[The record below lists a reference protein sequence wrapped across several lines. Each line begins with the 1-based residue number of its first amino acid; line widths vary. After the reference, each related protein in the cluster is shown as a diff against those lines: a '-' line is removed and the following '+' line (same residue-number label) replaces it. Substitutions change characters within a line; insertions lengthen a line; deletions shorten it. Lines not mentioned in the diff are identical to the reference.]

1 VTEIIDVK
9 SIAQRVREDLKARV
23 GRLRESGKGIPTL
36 ATILV
41 GNDPG
46 SEYYMAS
53 QKKACDSIGAEMLK
67 MVLPEDTAEDEL
79 LRTIKDLNDDGS
91 VHGIMVLLPLPKGIS
106 EGKVAMA
113 IDPSKDVDGVNP
125 VNIGLVASTSGGV
138 APCTPESVLEIL
150 KASLTEI
157 KGMHA
162 VIIGRSNIVGKP
174 LIQLLLREHMT
185 VTVCHSRTGDL
196 REVAKT
202 GDVVVAAVGKPL
214 MIDDSYIRE
223 GAVVIDVGTSEFEG
237 RITGDVDLAKVT
249 GKASMATK
257 VPGGVGMLTTVL
269 LMRNLVECAEK
280 VV

>member
-1 VTEIIDVK
+1 MTEIIDVK
-9 SIAQRVREDLKARV
+9 SIAQGVREDLKARV
-23 GRLRESGKGIPTL
+23 IRLRDNGKGIPTL

-67 MVLPEDTAEDEL
+67 LMLPVDTSEEEL
-79 LRTIKDLNDDGS
+79 LRTIRDLNDDGS

-106 EGKVAMA
+106 EGKAAMA

-125 VNIGLVASTSGGV
+125 VNIGLVASTPGGV

-150 KASLTEI
+150 KASVKEL
-157 KGMHA
+157 KGLHA
-162 VIIGRSNIVGKP
+162 VIVGRSNIVGKP

-185 VTVCHSRTGDL
+185 VTVCHSRTNDL
-196 REVAKT
+196 REVT
-202 GDVVVAAVGKPL
+202 RSGDIVVAAVGKPL

>member
-1 VTEIIDVK
+1 MTEIIDVK

-23 GRLRESGKGIPTL
+23 ASLRDSGRGIPTL

-67 MVLPEDTAEDEL
+67 LVLPEDTAEEEL
-79 LRTIKDLNDDGS
+79 LRTIRDLNDDGS

-125 VNIGLVASTSGGV
+125 VNIGLVASTPGGV
-138 APCTPESVLEIL
+138 APCTPESVMEIL
-150 KASLTEI
+150 KASLKDL
-157 KGMHA
+157 KGLHA
-162 VIIGRSNIVGKP
+162 VIVGRSNIVGKP
-174 LIQLLLREHMT
+174 LVQLLLREHMT
-185 VTVCHSRTGDL
+185 VTVCHSRTKDL
-196 REVAKT
+196 KEVT
-202 GDVVVAAVGKPL
+202 RSGDVVVAAVGKPL
-214 MIDDSYIRE
+214 MIDDSHIRE

>member
-1 VTEIIDVK
+1 MTEIIDVK
-9 SIAQRVREDLKARV
+9 SIAQRVREDLKARIAS
-23 GRLRESGKGIPTL
+23 LRDSGKGIPTL

-67 MVLPEDTAEDEL
+67 LVLPEDTAEEEL
-79 LRTIKDLNDDGS
+79 LRTIRDLNDDGS
-91 VHGIMVLLPLPKGIS
+91 VHGIMVLLPLPEGIS

-125 VNIGLVASTSGGV
+125 VNIGLVASTPGGV

-150 KASLTEI
+150 KASLKEL
-157 KGMHA
+157 KGLHA
-162 VIIGRSNIVGKP
+162 VIVGRSNIVGKP
-174 LIQLLLREHMT
+174 LVQLLLREHMT
-185 VTVCHSRTGDL
+185 VTVCHSRTKGL
-196 REVAKT
+196 KEVT
-202 GDVVVAAVGKPL
+202 RSGDVVVAAVGKPL

-237 RITGDVDLAKVT
+237 RITGDVDLARVT

-257 VPGGVGMLTTVL
+257 VPGGVGILTTVL

>member
-1 VTEIIDVK
+1 MTEIIDVK

-23 GRLRESGKGIPTL
+23 ASLRNSGKGIPTL

-67 MVLPEDTAEDEL
+67 LVLPEDTAEEEL
-79 LRTIKDLNDDGS
+79 LRTIRDLNDDGS

-125 VNIGLVASTSGGV
+125 VNIGLVASTPGGV

-150 KASLTEI
+150 KASLKEL
-157 KGMHA
+157 KGLHA
-162 VIIGRSNIVGKP
+162 VIVGRSNIVGKP
-174 LIQLLLREHMT
+174 LVQLLLREHMT
-185 VTVCHSRTGDL
+185 VTVCHSRTRDL
-196 REVAKT
+196 KEVT
-202 GDVVVAAVGKPL
+202 RSGDVVVAAVGKPL

>member
-1 VTEIIDVK
+1 
-9 SIAQRVREDLKARV
+9 
-23 GRLRESGKGIPTL
+23 
-36 ATILV
+36 
-41 GNDPG
+41 
-46 SEYYMAS
+46 
-53 QKKACDSIGAEMLK
+53 
-67 MVLPEDTAEDEL
+67 
-79 LRTIKDLNDDGS
+79 
-91 VHGIMVLLPLPKGIS
+91 
-106 EGKVAMA
+106 MA

-150 KASLTEI
+150 KASLREL

-185 VTVCHSRTGDL
+185 VTVCHSRTKDL
-196 REVAKT
+196 REVAKS

-249 GKASMATK
+249 GKASKATK

-269 LMRNLVECAEK
+269 LMRNLVDCAEK
-280 VV
+280 VI

>member
-9 SIAQRVREDLKARV
+9 SIAQMVREDLKARV
-23 GRLRESGKGIPTL
+23 ISLRDSGKGIPTL

-67 MVLPEDTAEDEL
+67 LVLPEDTAEDEL
-79 LRTIKDLNDDGS
+79 LRTIRDLNDDGS

-150 KASLTEI
+150 KASIKEL

-185 VTVCHSRTGDL
+185 VTVCHSRTGNL
-196 REVAKT
+196 REVAKS

-280 VV
+280 VI

>member
-9 SIAQRVREDLKARV
+9 SIAQRVREDLKVRV
-23 GRLRESGKGIPTL
+23 AVLRDRGKGIPTL

-67 MVLPEDTAEDEL
+67 LVLPEDTSEEEL
-79 LRTIKDLNDDGS
+79 LRTIRDLNDDGS

-113 IDPSKDVDGVNP
+113 IDPSKVVDGVNP
-125 VNIGLVASTSGGV
+125 VNIGCVASTSGGV

-150 KASLTEI
+150 KASLKEL
-157 KGMHA
+157 KGLHA
-162 VIIGRSNIVGKP
+162 VIVGRSNIVGKP
-174 LIQLLLREHMT
+174 IIQLLIREHMT
-185 VTVCHSRTGDL
+185 VTVCHSRTSDL
-196 REVAKT
+196 KEVT
-202 GDVVVAAVGKPL
+202 RSGDVVVAAVGKPL
-214 MIDDSYIRE
+214 MVDDTYIRE
-223 GAVVIDVGTSEFEG
+223 GACVIDVGTSEFEG
-237 RITGDVDLAKVT
+237 RITGDVDLEKIM

-280 VV
+280 VL

>member
-1 VTEIIDVK
+1 MTEIIDVK

-150 KASLTEI
+150 KASLTEL

-249 GKASMATK
+249 GKAAMATK

>member
-1 VTEIIDVK
+1 MTEIIDVK
-9 SIAQRVREDLKARV
+9 SIAQGVREDLKARIAS
-23 GRLRESGKGIPTL
+23 LRDSGKGIPTL

-67 MVLPEDTAEDEL
+67 LVLPEDTAEEEL
-79 LRTIKDLNDDGS
+79 LRTIRDLNDDGS
-91 VHGIMVLLPLPKGIS
+91 VHGIMVLLPLPEGIS

-125 VNIGLVASTSGGV
+125 VNIGLVASTPGGV

-150 KASLTEI
+150 KASLKEL
-157 KGMHA
+157 KGLHA
-162 VIIGRSNIVGKP
+162 VIVGRSNIVGKP
-174 LIQLLLREHMT
+174 LVQLLLREHMT
-185 VTVCHSRTGDL
+185 VTVCHSRTKGL
-196 REVAKT
+196 KEVT
-202 GDVVVAAVGKPL
+202 RSGDVVVAAVGKPL

-237 RITGDVDLAKVT
+237 RITGDVDLARVT

-257 VPGGVGMLTTVL
+257 VPGGVGILTTVL

>member
-1 VTEIIDVK
+1 MTEIIDVK

-150 KASLTEI
+150 KASLREL

-280 VV
+280 VI

>member
-1 VTEIIDVK
+1 MTEIIDVK

-150 KASLTEI
+150 KASLTEL

>member
-1 VTEIIDVK
+1 MTEIIDVK
-9 SIAQRVREDLKARV
+9 SIAQRVREDLKVRV

-150 KASLTEI
+150 KASLTEL

>member
-9 SIAQRVREDLKARV
+9 SIAQRVREDLKVRV

-150 KASLTEI
+150 KASLTEL

>member
-9 SIAQRVREDLKARV
+9 SIAQMVREDLKARV
-23 GRLRESGKGIPTL
+23 ISLRDKGKGIPTL

-67 MVLPEDTAEDEL
+67 LVLPEDTAEDEL
-79 LRTIKDLNDDGS
+79 LRTIRDLNDDGS

-150 KASLTEI
+150 KASIKEL

-185 VTVCHSRTGDL
+185 VTVCHSRTGNL
-196 REVAKT
+196 REVAKS

-280 VV
+280 VI

>member
-9 SIAQRVREDLKARV
+9 SIAQRVREDLKARIAS
-23 GRLRESGKGIPTL
+23 LRDSGKGIPTL

-67 MVLPEDTAEDEL
+67 LVLPEDTAEEEL
-79 LRTIKDLNDDGS
+79 LRTIRDLNDDGS
-91 VHGIMVLLPLPKGIS
+91 VHGIMVLLPLPEGIS

-125 VNIGLVASTSGGV
+125 VNIGLVASTPGGV

-150 KASLTEI
+150 KANLKEL
-157 KGMHA
+157 KGLHA
-162 VIIGRSNIVGKP
+162 VIVGRSNIVGKP
-174 LIQLLLREHMT
+174 LVQLLLREHMT
-185 VTVCHSRTGDL
+185 VTVCHSRTKGL
-196 REVAKT
+196 KEVT
-202 GDVVVAAVGKPL
+202 RSGDVVVAAVGKPL

-237 RITGDVDLAKVT
+237 RITGDVDLARVT

-257 VPGGVGMLTTVL
+257 VPGGVGILTTVL

>member
-1 VTEIIDVK
+1 MTEIIDVK

-23 GRLRESGKGIPTL
+23 VSLRDSGKGIPTL

-79 LRTIKDLNDDGS
+79 LRTIRDLNDDGS
-91 VHGIMVLLPLPKGIS
+91 VHGIMVLFPLPKGIS

-150 KASLTEI
+150 KASLREL

-185 VTVCHSRTGDL
+185 VTVCHSRTKDL
-196 REVAKT
+196 REVAKS

-249 GKASMATK
+249 GKASKATK

-269 LMRNLVECAEK
+269 LMRNLVDCAEK
-280 VV
+280 VI

>member
-1 VTEIIDVK
+1 MTEIIDVK

-150 KASLTEI
+150 KASLTEL

-280 VV
+280 VI

>member
-1 VTEIIDVK
+1 MTEIIDVK
-9 SIAQRVREDLKARV
+9 SIAQRVREDLKARIAS
-23 GRLRESGKGIPTL
+23 LRDSGKGIPTL

-67 MVLPEDTAEDEL
+67 LVLPEDTAEEEL
-79 LRTIKDLNDDGS
+79 LRTIRDLNDDGS
-91 VHGIMVLLPLPKGIS
+91 VHGIMVLLPLPEGIS

-125 VNIGLVASTSGGV
+125 VNIGLVASTPGGV

-150 KASLTEI
+150 KASLKEL
-157 KGMHA
+157 KGLHA
-162 VIIGRSNIVGKP
+162 VIVGRSNIVGKP
-174 LIQLLLREHMT
+174 LVQLLLREHMT
-185 VTVCHSRTGDL
+185 VTVCHSRTKGL
-196 REVAKT
+196 KEVT
-202 GDVVVAAVGKPL
+202 RSGDVVVAAVGKPL

-237 RITGDVDLAKVT
+237 RITGDVDLARVT

>member
-9 SIAQRVREDLKARV
+9 SIAQRVREDLKARIAS
-23 GRLRESGKGIPTL
+23 LRDSGKGIPTL

-67 MVLPEDTAEDEL
+67 LVLPEDTAEEEL
-79 LRTIKDLNDDGS
+79 LRTIRDLNDDGS
-91 VHGIMVLLPLPKGIS
+91 VHGIMVLLPLPEGIS

-125 VNIGLVASTSGGV
+125 VNIGLVASTPGGV

-150 KASLTEI
+150 KASLKEL
-157 KGMHA
+157 KGLHA
-162 VIIGRSNIVGKP
+162 VIVGRSNIVGKP
-174 LIQLLLREHMT
+174 LVQLLLREHMT
-185 VTVCHSRTGDL
+185 VTVCHSRTKGL
-196 REVAKT
+196 KEVT
-202 GDVVVAAVGKPL
+202 RSGDVVVAAVGKPL

-237 RITGDVDLAKVT
+237 RITGDVDLARVT

-257 VPGGVGMLTTVL
+257 VPGGVGILTTVL

>member
-23 GRLRESGKGIPTL
+23 ASLRDSGRGIPTL

-67 MVLPEDTAEDEL
+67 LVLPEDTAEEEL
-79 LRTIKDLNDDGS
+79 LRTIRDLNDDGS

-125 VNIGLVASTSGGV
+125 VNIGLVASTPGGV
-138 APCTPESVLEIL
+138 APCTPESVMEIL
-150 KASLTEI
+150 KASLKDL
-157 KGMHA
+157 KGLHA
-162 VIIGRSNIVGKP
+162 VIVGRSNIVGKP
-174 LIQLLLREHMT
+174 LVQLLLREHMT
-185 VTVCHSRTGDL
+185 VTVCHSRTKDL
-196 REVAKT
+196 KEVT
-202 GDVVVAAVGKPL
+202 RSGDVVVAAVGKPL
-214 MIDDSYIRE
+214 MIDDSHIRE

>member
-1 VTEIIDVK
+1 MTEIIDVK
-9 SIAQRVREDLKARV
+9 SIAQSVREDLKARV
-23 GRLRESGKGIPTL
+23 SSLRDSGRGIPTL

-67 MVLPEDTAEDEL
+67 LVLPEDTAEEEL
-79 LRTIKDLNDDGS
+79 LRTIRDLNDDGS

-125 VNIGLVASTSGGV
+125 VNIGLVASTPGGV
-138 APCTPESVLEIL
+138 APCTPESVMEIL
-150 KASLTEI
+150 KASLKEL
-157 KGMHA
+157 KGLHA
-162 VIIGRSNIVGKP
+162 VIVGRSNIVGKP
-174 LIQLLLREHMT
+174 LVQLLLREHMT
-185 VTVCHSRTGDL
+185 VTVCHSRTKDL
-196 REVAKT
+196 KEVT
-202 GDVVVAAVGKPL
+202 RSGDVVVAAVGKPL
-214 MIDDSYIRE
+214 MIDDSHIRE

-237 RITGDVDLAKVT
+237 KITGDVNLAKVT

-257 VPGGVGMLTTVL
+257 VPGGVGTLTTVL